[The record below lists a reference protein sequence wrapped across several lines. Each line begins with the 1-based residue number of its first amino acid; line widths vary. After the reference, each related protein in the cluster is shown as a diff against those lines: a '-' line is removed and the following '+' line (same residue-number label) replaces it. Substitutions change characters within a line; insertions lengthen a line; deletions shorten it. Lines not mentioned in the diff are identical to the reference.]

1 MPATKSYHE
10 ADQDRQISRSR
21 FCHAEQLRLGIDYAP
36 PKVRRHGLR
45 DAHTYPLVSRGKRNG
60 LPWASWRMP
69 ASDAW
74 RFPEIELRAGNS
86 WPALILDLDGA
97 HALERL
103 VYAADRGDVLQP
115 NWIVTRRRGGGTH
128 AVWNLQVPV
137 HRGPGTKARPMK
149 ALARIAEYYADTL
162 DADRGYQAV
171 LTHNPMARTAR
182 WGKVDGKWCLLVS
195 PIWRL
200 KTGDE
205 VSVDRQGAARRLM
218 ILGEFVRNTGP
229 DKNSK
234 RNRKDAFRPFGTEL
248 NR

>member
-97 HALERL
+97 NALERL

-137 HRGPGTKARPMK
+137 HRGPGTKAKPLK

-171 LTHNPMARTAR
+171 LTHNPRARTAR
-182 WGKVDGKWCLLVS
+182 WGKLDGKWCLSTV
-195 PIWRL
+195 WH
-200 KTGDE
+200 
-205 VSVDRQGAARRLM
+205 
-218 ILGEFVRNTGP
+218 
-229 DKNSK
+229 
-234 RNRKDAFRPFGTEL
+234 
-248 NR
+248 